1 MREPPS
7 ALDTVRANEVLRV
20 MKDLARKGQTMIVVT
35 HSARFARNVADQV
48 HVFAGAFEAP
58 QDATKKSFLREF
70 GGRVAT

>member
-7 ALDTVRANEVLRV
+7 ALDPVMANEVLGV
-20 MKDLARKGQTMIVVT
+20 LEDLARKGQTRIVVT
-35 HSARFARNVADQV
+35 HSVRFARYVADQV

-70 GGRVAT
+70 EGRVAT